1 MSGALLGI
9 LSVQNRGTALKAL
22 PLFRRQGLEMKELGF
37 VILTCVFLSSAGLTE
52 ENIRCLLFLRGA
64 GESIKPSAAV
74 LKE

>member
-1 MSGALLGI
+1 
-9 LSVQNRGTALKAL
+9 
-22 PLFRRQGLEMKELGF
+22 MKELAF

-74 LKE
+74 LKELFIKLITDICSRIFTKECSRVSTEAAA